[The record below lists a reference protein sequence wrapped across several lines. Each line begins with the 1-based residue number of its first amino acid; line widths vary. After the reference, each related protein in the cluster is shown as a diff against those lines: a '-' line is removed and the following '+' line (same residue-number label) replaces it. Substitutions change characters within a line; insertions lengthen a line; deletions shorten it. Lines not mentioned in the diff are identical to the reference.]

1 LSFIICHAIKKVA
14 KLNLQNY
21 LHKKAEP
28 QVREPSET
36 AFLLKKQSETKIME
50 QRKLGK
56 STDQRMA
63 LLRNQ
68 VTALLWHGKIETT
81 YFRAKEVQRMAE
93 KLITAAVKTYKDVT
107 KKVATRTVKI
117 KDKKGKV
124 TEKESKVEIVNDGP
138 TKLAARRK
146 IMAVVYDVQE
156 ERAKGETKA
165 AFRGRTEHIFHP
177 LLEKIF
183 NEYAPRYDR
192 RKEEVGTGGG
202 YTRVLKM
209 GPRRGDAAEMALI
222 ELV

>member
-1 LSFIICHAIKKVA
+1 
-14 KLNLQNY
+14 
-21 LHKKAEP
+21 
-28 QVREPSET
+28 
-36 AFLLKKQSETKIME
+36 ME

-56 STDQRMA
+56 ATDQRMA

-81 YFRAKEVQRMAE
+81 YHRAKEVQRMAE
-93 KLITAAVKTYKDVT
+93 KLLTLAIKSHKDVE
-107 KKVATRTVKI
+107 KKVVTRITKV
-117 KDKKGKV
+117 KDKKGKI
-124 TEKESKVEIVNDGP
+124 TEKESQVELVNDGP
-138 TKLAARRK
+138 SKLNARRK
-146 IMAVVYDVQE
+146 IMSVVYDVQE
-156 ERAKGETKA
+156 QRTKGETKA

-183 NEYAPRYDR
+183 NEYAPRYER
-192 RKEEVGTGGG
+192 RIEEVGQGGG